1 MKKIKTVAGPLE
13 QESDKLKKKK
23 KTNCALCKHV
33 PELELDRVQGNRLKR
48 EEERTLV
55 PGIL

>member
-1 MKKIKTVAGPLE
+1 VAGPLE
-13 QESDKLKKKK
+13 QESDKLKKK

-48 EEERTLV
+48 EHWYLALYRL
-55 PGIL
+55 

>member
-13 QESDKLKKKK
+13 QESDKLKK

-33 PELELDRVQGNRLKR
+33 PELELDRVQGKRLKR

-55 PGIL
+55 PGTL